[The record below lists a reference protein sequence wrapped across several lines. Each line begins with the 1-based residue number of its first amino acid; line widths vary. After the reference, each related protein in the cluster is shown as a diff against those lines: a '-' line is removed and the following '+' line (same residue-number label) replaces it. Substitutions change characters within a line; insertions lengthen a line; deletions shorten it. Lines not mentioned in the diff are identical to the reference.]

1 MPETAEPRSGPG
13 CELLAGPVH
22 GTLAGEAVG
31 PDGPQAMTLSV
42 FGDGVV
48 LTEDDGT
55 GSPHVYRWT
64 QVARLWCANDVDGS
78 HAPDGMVVTQWVHAL
93 RMEFTDGTVFASR
106 MTDPPIATP
115 EAVFLS
121 GRMSPS
127 PPSAIAPLV
136 DRIRGPV
143 TALHLAR
150 ARGSLAAGEEV
161 EFGPLTATA
170 DGLRHDGKDIS
181 WHSITSCR
189 YGVVIAHEDESEL
202 GALLRM
208 EYRAAEGGAY
218 GFPFHWLRIPAL
230 DVPDMDV
237 LIGLVDENRT

>member
-1 MPETAEPRSGPG
+1 M
-13 CELLAGPVH
+13 H

-31 PDGPQAMTLSV
+31 PYGPQAMTLSV

-55 GSPHVYRWT
+55 GGPHVYRWA
-64 QVARLWCANDVDGS
+64 QVTRLWCANDVDGS
-78 HAPDGMVVTQWVHAL
+78 HAPDGMVVTQWVHVL

-143 TALHLAR
+143 TALNLAR
-150 ARGSLAAGEEV
+150 VRGSLAAGEEV
-161 EFGPLTATA
+161 EFGPITATA
-170 DGLRHDGKDIS
+170 DGLRHDGKNIS

-189 YGVVIAHEDESEL
+189 YSVVIAHEDESEL